1 MNRAKPTIGL
11 IGLGLVGT
19 ALARR
24 LLGAGLRVVG
34 YDIDARRCAAL
45 TELGARAAGS
55 VAELA
60 RECPRIVVAVFNTA
74 QLEDVVEGKAGVL
87 ANPATAPGPRMVL
100 NVTTSDP
107 DRVAALA
114 VRVAPKGLTLLEV
127 PISGTSEQIVHG
139 DGVGL
144 IGGERAA
151 FDAAADILDAIC
163 PKRYFV
169 GAAGNGAKTKLAV
182 NLILGLNR
190 AALAEGLV
198 FAERLGLDPRAFL
211 EVARGSA
218 AYSQVMDVKGGKMLE
233 RDFTA
238 HGKITQHLKDVHM
251 MLDHAGRARQEL
263 PLLQVVAQMLE
274 SCVRQGEGEWDNAAV
289 IEEIRRRHR

>member
-1 MNRAKPTIGL
+1 MTDKKTVGL
-11 IGLGLVGT
+11 IGLGLIGT

-24 LLGAGLRVVG
+24 LLAAGFAVVG
-34 YDIDARRCAAL
+34 YDVEAKRGAVL
-45 TELGARAAGS
+45 KELGGRIASS

-60 RECPRIVVAVFNTA
+60 SACQCIVVAVFNTD
-74 QLEDVVEGKAGVL
+74 QLEEVVLGKDGVL
-87 ANPATAPGPRMVL
+87 AGMAATPGARIVM

-114 VRVAPKGLTLLEV
+114 AKVAPRNLALLEV
-127 PISGTSEQIVHG
+127 PLSGTSEQVARG

-151 FDAAADILDAIC
+151 FEECADVLDAIC
-163 PKRYFV
+163 PRRYFV
-169 GAAGNGAKTKLAV
+169 GASGNGAKTKLAV

-218 AYSQVMDVKGGKMLE
+218 AYSQIMDIKGEKMLTN
-233 RDFTA
+233 DFAA
-238 HGKITQHLKDVHM
+238 HGKIAQHLKDVHM
-251 MLDHAGRARQEL
+251 MLDYAQRTQQEL

-274 SCVRQGEGEWDNAAV
+274 SCVSHGEGERDNAAV
-289 IEEIRRRHR
+289 IQEIRRRHG

>member
-1 MNRAKPTIGL
+1 MADRKTVGL
-11 IGLGLVGT
+11 IGLGLIGT

-24 LLGAGLRVVG
+24 LLAAGFSVMG
-34 YDIDARRCAAL
+34 YDVEAKRGAAL
-45 TELGARAAGS
+45 GELGGRAAGS

-60 RECPRIVVAVFNTA
+60 GACSRIVVAVFNTD
-74 QLEDVVEGKAGVL
+74 QLEDVVLGQAGVL
-87 ANPATAPGPRMVL
+87 AGMAATPGARIVM

-114 VRVAPKGLTLLEV
+114 AQVAPRDVALLEV
-127 PISGTSEQIVHG
+127 PLSGTSEQVAQG

-151 FDAAADILDAIC
+151 FEDSADVLDAIC
-163 PKRYFV
+163 PRRYFV

-218 AYSQVMDVKGGKMLE
+218 AYSQIMDIKGGKMLND
-233 RDFTA
+233 DFAA
-238 HGKITQHLKDVHM
+238 HGKITQHLKDVHL
-251 MLDHAGRARQEL
+251 MLDYAQRTQQAL
-263 PLLQVVAQMLE
+263 PLMSVVKDLLDG
-274 SCVRQGEGEWDNAAV
+274 CVNHGEGEWDNAAV
-289 IEEIRRRHR
+289 IQEIRRRRG

>member
-1 MNRAKPTIGL
+1 MSKKKTVGL
-11 IGLGLVGT
+11 IGLGLIGA

-24 LLGAGLRVVG
+24 LMAAGFTVVG
-34 YDIDARRCAAL
+34 YDVDPARGTRL
-45 TELGARAAGS
+45 EELGGRTAGS

-60 RECPRIVVAVFNTA
+60 RECRRIVIAVFDTD
-74 QLEDVVEGKAGVL
+74 QLEDVLEGRGGVL
-87 ANPATAPGPRMVL
+87 SVAPTGSGARIAM

-107 DRVAALA
+107 ERVAALA
-114 VRVAPKGLTLLEV
+114 ARVAPRGLTLLEV
-127 PISGTSEQIVHG
+127 PLSGTSEQVVQG

-151 FDAAADILDAIC
+151 FDACADVLDAIC
-163 PKRYFV
+163 PRRYFV

-198 FAERLGLDPRAFL
+198 FAESLGLDSRAFL

-218 AYSQVMDVKGGKMLE
+218 AYSQIMDIKGDKMLNG
-233 RDFTA
+233 DFAA

-251 MLDHAGRARQEL
+251 MLDHAQRMRQAL
-263 PLLQVVAQMLE
+263 PLMQVVGQMLE
-274 SCVRQGEGEWDNAAV
+274 SCVSHGEGEWDNAAV
-289 IEEIRRRHR
+289 IQEIRRRRH

>member
-1 MNRAKPTIGL
+1 MTDRNTVGL
-11 IGLGLVGT
+11 IGLGLIGA

-24 LLGAGLRVVG
+24 LLAAGFAVVG
-34 YDIDARRCAAL
+34 YDVEAKRGAVL
-45 TELGARAAGS
+45 EELGGRTAGS

-60 RECPRIVVAVFNTA
+60 GVCPRIVVAVFNTD
-74 QLEDVVEGKAGVL
+74 QLEEVVLGKDSVL
-87 ANPATAPGPRMVL
+87 AAMASTPGARIVM

-114 VRVAPKGLTLLEV
+114 AQVAPRNIALLEV
-127 PISGTSEQIVHG
+127 PLSGTSEQVAQG

-151 FDAAADILDAIC
+151 FEACADVLDAIC
-163 PKRYFV
+163 PRRYFV

-211 EVARGSA
+211 DVARGSA
-218 AYSQVMDVKGGKMLE
+218 AYSQIMDIKGGKMLSN
-233 RDFTA
+233 DFAA
-238 HGKITQHLKDVHM
+238 HGKITQHLKDVYL
-251 MLDHAGRARQEL
+251 MLDYAQRAQQEL
-263 PLLQVVAQMLE
+263 PLMQVVGQMLE
-274 SCVRQGEGEWDNAAV
+274 SCVSHGEGEWDNAAV
-289 IEEIRRRHR
+289 IQEVRRRRS

>member
-1 MNRAKPTIGL
+1 MSDKKTVGL
-11 IGLGLVGT
+11 IGLGLIGT

-24 LLGAGLRVVG
+24 LLAAGFTVVG
-34 YDIDARRCAAL
+34 YDVEAKRGAAL
-45 TELGARAAGS
+45 RELGGRTAGS

-60 RECPRIVVAVFNTA
+60 GACPRIVVAVFNTD
-74 QLEDVVEGKAGVL
+74 QLEEVVLGKDGVL
-87 ANPATAPGPRMVL
+87 AGMVSTPGARVVM

-114 VRVAPKGLTLLEV
+114 ARVAPRNLALLEV
-127 PISGTSEQIVHG
+127 PLSGTSEQVAQG

-151 FDAAADILDAIC
+151 FEESADILDAIC
-163 PKRYFV
+163 PRRYFV
-169 GAAGNGAKTKLAV
+169 GAAGNGARTKLAV

-211 EVARGSA
+211 DVARGSA
-218 AYSQVMDVKGGKMLE
+218 AYSQIMDIKGDKMLNN
-233 RDFTA
+233 DFAA
-238 HGKITQHLKDVHM
+238 HGKITQHLKDVRL
-251 MLDHAGRARQEL
+251 MLDYAQRTHQTL
-263 PLLQVVAQMLE
+263 PLMSVVKDLLDG
-274 SCVRQGEGEWDNAAV
+274 CVSHGEGEWDNAAV
-289 IEEIRRRHR
+289 IQEIRRRHG

>member
-1 MNRAKPTIGL
+1 MSKKKTVGL
-11 IGLGLVGT
+11 IGLGLIGA

-24 LLGAGLRVVG
+24 LMAAGFTVVG
-34 YDIDARRCAAL
+34 YDVDPARGTRL
-45 TELGARAAGS
+45 EELGGRTAGS

-60 RECPRIVVAVFNTA
+60 RECARIVIAVFNTD
-74 QLEDVVEGKAGVL
+74 QLEDVLEGKGGVL
-87 ANPATAPGPRMVL
+87 SVAPVESGARIAM

-107 DRVAALA
+107 ERVTALA
-114 VRVAPKGLTLLEV
+114 ARVAPRGLTLLEA
-127 PISGTSEQIVHG
+127 PLSGTSEQVAQG
-139 DGVGL
+139 EGVGL

-151 FDAAADILDAIC
+151 FDACADILDAIC
-163 PKRYFV
+163 PRRYFV

-218 AYSQVMDVKGGKMLE
+218 AYSQIMDIKGDKMLNG
-233 RDFTA
+233 DFAA

-251 MLDHAGRARQEL
+251 MLDHAQRMQQAL
-263 PLLQVVAQMLE
+263 PLMQVVGQMLE
-274 SCVRQGEGEWDNAAV
+274 SCVSHGEGEWDNAAV
-289 IEEIRRRHR
+289 IQEIRRRRH

>member
-1 MNRAKPTIGL
+1 MTDKKVVGL
-11 IGLGLVGT
+11 IGLGLIGT

-24 LLGAGLRVVG
+24 LLAAGFAVVG
-34 YDIDARRCAAL
+34 YDVEAKRGAVL
-45 TELGARAAGS
+45 KQLGGRTAGS
-55 VAELA
+55 VTELA
-60 RECPRIVVAVFNTA
+60 SACQRIVVAVFNTD
-74 QLEDVVEGKAGVL
+74 QLEEVVLGKDGVL
-87 ANPATAPGPRMVL
+87 AGMTSTPGARIVM

-107 DRVAALA
+107 DRVAVLA
-114 VRVAPKGLTLLEV
+114 AKVAPRNLALLEV
-127 PISGTSEQIVHG
+127 PLSGTSEQVAQG

-151 FDAAADILDAIC
+151 FEESADVLDAIC
-163 PKRYFV
+163 PRRFFV

-218 AYSQVMDVKGGKMLE
+218 AYSQIMDIKGGKMLNN
-233 RDFTA
+233 DFDA
-238 HGKITQHLKDVHM
+238 HGKITQHLKDVHL
-251 MLDHAGRARQEL
+251 MLDYAKRTQQEL
-263 PLLQVVAQMLE
+263 PLMRVVGQMLE
-274 SCVRQGEGEWDNAAV
+274 SCVTHGEGEWDNAAV
-289 IEEIRRRHR
+289 IQEIRRRRG